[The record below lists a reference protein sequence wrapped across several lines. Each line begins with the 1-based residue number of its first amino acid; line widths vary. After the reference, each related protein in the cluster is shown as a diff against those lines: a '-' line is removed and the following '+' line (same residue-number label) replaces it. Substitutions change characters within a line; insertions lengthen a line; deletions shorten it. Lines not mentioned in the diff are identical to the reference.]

1 MWKFFLSLVA
11 MLILFQDTVNAEN
24 TPVAYVIS
32 REALNISKRVTRCV
46 FHPLFLQDRRFSVI
60 EIADHLSSLKNYKI
74 YNANGK
80 LTPIRFKTFTL
91 ERETEGY
98 ELEYV
103 TARMPNGDCGR
114 YLIPIGQ
121 NLPEAKLP
129 EKKVLTKEKISIFSD
144 KLQRNEEN
152 LFKIVLC
159 TVKNHPN
166 VYLEG
171 NISLCS
177 LAGSIKK
184 SKRSRIYHFYDGKD
198 WYLVRSY
205 IGALNALVL
214 YKIKDNDLIPMIGF
228 ASNKTEAELR
238 YIDTIV
244 GAIDL
249 DADGINELI
258 LYFQSNWEPWMDYYD
273 YIKLKNGVW
282 QR

>member
-1 MWKFFLSLVA
+1 MWKIFLSLVA
-11 MLILFQDTVNAEN
+11 MLILFQDTVKAEN
-24 TPVAYVIS
+24 IPVAYVIS
-32 REALNISKRVTRCV
+32 RETLNISKRVTRCV
-46 FHPLFLQDRRFSVI
+46 FHPLFLQDRRFSVM
-60 EIADHLSSLKNYKI
+60 EIVEHLNSLKSYKT

-80 LTPIRFKTFTL
+80 LTQIRFKAFTL

-103 TARMPNGDCGR
+103 TARMPNGGCGK
-114 YLIPIGQ
+114 YLIPIVK
-121 NLPEAKLP
+121 NPPEAKLSK
-129 EKKVLTKEKISIFSD
+129 KKVFTNEKFSMFSD

-152 LFKIVLC
+152 LFKMALC
-159 TVKNHPN
+159 SVKNHPK

-177 LAGSIKK
+177 LAESIKK
-184 SKRSRIYHFYDGKD
+184 SKRNRIYHFYDGKD
-198 WYLVRSY
+198 SYLVRSY
-205 IGALNALVL
+205 VGVLNALVL

-258 LYFQSNWEPWMDYYD
+258 LYFQSNWEPGMDYYD

-282 QR
+282 Q

>member
-1 MWKFFLSLVA
+1 MWKIFLSLVA
-11 MLILFQDTVNAEN
+11 MLILFQDTVKAEN
-24 TPVAYVIS
+24 IPVAYVIS
-32 REALNISKRVTRCV
+32 RETLNISKRVTRCV
-46 FHPLFLQDRRFSVI
+46 FHPLFLQDRRFSVM
-60 EIADHLSSLKNYKI
+60 EIVEHLNSLKSYKT

-80 LTPIRFKTFTL
+80 LTQIRFKAFTL

-103 TARMPNGDCGR
+103 TARMPNGDCGK
-114 YLIPIGQ
+114 YLIPIVK
-121 NLPEAKLP
+121 NPPEAKLSK
-129 EKKVLTKEKISIFSD
+129 KKVFTNEKFSMFSD

-152 LFKIVLC
+152 LFKMALC
-159 TVKNHPN
+159 SVKNHPK

-177 LAGSIKK
+177 LAESIKK
-184 SKRSRIYHFYDGKD
+184 IKRNRIYHFYDGKD
-198 WYLVRSY
+198 SYLVRSY
-205 IGALNALVL
+205 VGVLNALVL

-258 LYFQSNWEPWMDYYD
+258 LYFQSNWEPGMDYYD

-282 QR
+282 Q

>member
-1 MWKFFLSLVA
+1 MWKIFLSLVA
-11 MLILFQDTVNAEN
+11 MLILFQDTVKAEN
-24 TPVAYVIS
+24 IPVAYVIS
-32 REALNISKRVTRCV
+32 RETLNISKRVTRCV
-46 FHPLFLQDRRFSVI
+46 FHPLFLQDRRFSVM
-60 EIADHLSSLKNYKI
+60 EIVEHLNSLKSYKT

-80 LTPIRFKTFTL
+80 LTQIRFKAFTL

-103 TARMPNGDCGR
+103 TARMPNGGCGK
-114 YLIPIGQ
+114 YLIPIVK
-121 NLPEAKLP
+121 NPPEAKLSK
-129 EKKVLTKEKISIFSD
+129 KKVFTNEKFSMFSD

-152 LFKIVLC
+152 LFKVALC
-159 TVKNHPN
+159 SVKNHPK

-177 LAGSIKK
+177 LAESIKK
-184 SKRSRIYHFYDGKD
+184 SKRNRIYHFYDGKD
-198 WYLVRSY
+198 SYLVRSY
-205 IGALNALVL
+205 VGVLNALVL

-258 LYFQSNWEPWMDYYD
+258 LYFQSNWEPGMDYYD

-282 QR
+282 Q